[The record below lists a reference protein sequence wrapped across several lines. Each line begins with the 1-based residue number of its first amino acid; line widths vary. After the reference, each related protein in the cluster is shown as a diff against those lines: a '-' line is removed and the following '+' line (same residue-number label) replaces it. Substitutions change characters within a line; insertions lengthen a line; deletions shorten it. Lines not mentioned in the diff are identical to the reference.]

1 MASDKLSGASRDAAA
16 KLRLGGTPTPR
27 SRVAR
32 MTKRL
37 TPTGAGRSAPDTGGL
52 ALRKSYVSRRHSPNP
67 SVVRVV
73 SSWPPGALDTRQR
86 AHEPQPEITV
96 VVLEIVVSRSSRIS
110 PFAVTDHCGFCLCST
125 CFGPVTLS
133 RRRLRCRDG
142 SAGHRRV
149 SIVLRVQHCACRCDV
164 WCARSRNRTVGEGG
178 SSTHLIFWCA
188 RSSNW
193 TVGLRVLAAS
203 D

>member
-1 MASDKLSGASRDAAA
+1 MASDKLSGASGDAAA

-110 PFAVTDHCGFCLCST
+110 PVRDRSNGPLWLLPLLD

-164 WCARSRNRTVGEGG
+164 WCARSRNR
-178 SSTHLIFWCA
+178 A
-188 RSSNW
+188 
-193 TVGLRVLAAS
+193 VGLGVGAVP